1 MAEIRFYYK
10 HEHSC
15 EVSKEDYDKII
26 EYADEH
32 EITLEDAY
40 LELESNG
47 EIYNYRERSIEYN
60 YEFDVVLDD

>member
-15 EVSKEDYDKII
+15 EVSKVDYDKII

-47 EIYNYRERSIEYN
+47 EIYKIGRAH
-60 YEFDVVLDD
+60 V

>member
-1 MAEIRFYYK
+1 MAEITFYYK

-15 EVSKEDYDKII
+15 EVSEEDYNKII

-40 LELESNG
+40 LELESSG
-47 EIYNYRERSIEYN
+47 EIDNYRERSIEYN
-60 YEFDVVLDD
+60 SESYVVLDD

>member
-10 HEHSC
+10 HENSC
-15 EVSKEDYDKII
+15 EVSEEDYDKII

-60 YEFDVVLDD
+60 SEFYVVLDD